1 MKKETKTWLLALIII
16 LAASAYPLY
25 MLLRVL
31 TAMATAGSVDAEAF
45 PKYIIPYAPI
55 ALAVT
60 VSVALLPLL
69 KKAGR
74 FTFCAAAL
82 LGIGIFFIAEML
94 LEQKV
99 IVTTTVVTTLESWQM
114 YMCYIPPESIK
125 TRQWAAIDVLMGEY
139 SPTFKLHFYLISLV
153 LIIAILGCVWG
164 FTRPADTK
172 RRKAL
177 IAQSVS
183 TALFLGLCILACFT
197 AFYRDGELTVS
208 PLSAFLMALFFTLLG
223 TTAGS
228 LLAACFVGRSKGLS
242 LWLPAAAAS
251 AVTLAMYVGEMFL
264 LSGHLYLLGDG
275 LFFKSLPGIV
285 LSCMDLL
292 IILLPGLLTALLCA
306 LLNGR
311 TISGQRH
318 AS

>member
-1 MKKETKTWLLALIII
+1 MKKETKAWLLALVII
-16 LAASAYPLY
+16 LAASAYPVY

-31 TAMATAGSVDAEAF
+31 TAMVTAGSVDAEAF

-69 KKAGR
+69 KKAGKY
-74 FTFCAAAL
+74 TFCVAAL
-82 LGIGIFFIAEML
+82 LGIGVFFVAEML

-153 LIIAILGCVWG
+153 LIVAIIGCIYG
-164 FTRPADTK
+164 FTKPADAR

-177 IAQSVS
+177 IAQSIS

-228 LLAACFVGRSKGLS
+228 LLAACFVGRGKGLS
-242 LWLPAAAAS
+242 LWLPSAAAS
-251 AVTLAMYVGEMFL
+251 AVTLAMYIGELFL
-264 LSGHLYLLGDG
+264 LSGHLYQLGNG
-275 LFFKSLPGIV
+275 FLFKSLPGIV

-292 IILLPGLLTALLCA
+292 IILLPGLLTALLCT
-306 LLNGR
+306 LLGGKAAPR
-311 TISGQRH
+311 SR
-318 AS
+318 S